1 MRKTPITIA
10 AALAVFVALPAAA
23 GDAAQKT
30 VAAIYKEKAQLKGHQ
45 VRLHGKVVKVNN
57 GILHRN
63 FLHVQDGTGTQGS
76 NQVTVTT
83 QDTAMVGEEIT
94 VTGTLA
100 VDKDFGAGYVYPVIL
115 EHATISRPGN

>member
-1 MRKTPITIA
+1 MQKTLISMA
-10 AALAVFVALPAAA
+10 VALAVIVALPAVAD
-23 GDAAQKT
+23 DAAQKT
-30 VAAIYKEKAQLKGHQ
+30 VAAIYKEKSQLKGHQ

-63 FLHVQDGTGTQGS
+63 FLHLRDGTGGQGS
-76 NQVTVTT
+76 DEVTVTT
-83 QDTAMVGEEIT
+83 QDTAMVGEEIV

-115 EHATISRPGN
+115 EHATVSRPAQ